1 MLKIYIINMAKIQ
14 IIKVAKQISISGG
27 SNSAHSAN
35 SNDKN
40 TKEYFAKI
48 WLTHEMTQMT
58 YFTKGPYIMNL

>member
-1 MLKIYIINMAKIQ
+1 MAKIQ

-40 TKEYFAKI
+40 TKNTLLKY
-48 WLTHEMTQMT
+48 
-58 YFTKGPYIMNL
+58 G

>member
-48 WLTHEMTQMT
+48 WLTARNDADDIFYET
-58 YFTKGPYIMNL
+58 IRMNL